1 MKIIRTVEM
10 AHPILKSC
18 IDRIQRELIDYHS
31 IPMKIFET
39 GRVHDR
45 HNVLIN
51 RGKTKDIMSGHLFN
65 LENDPPLYATAV
77 DYVYYD
83 DKWSWNLRDSTIA
96 SWYSLF
102 GNVVL
107 DVCPE
112 LQWGG
117 QKRKAVNFC
126 HFQLRRDV
134 IVDSIDTIPCAVLN

>member
-51 RGKTKDIMSGHLFN
+51 RGKTKDIMSDIYSIL
-65 LENDPPLYATAV
+65 
-77 DYVYYD
+77 
-83 DKWSWNLRDSTIA
+83 KTIHH
-96 SWYSLF
+96 
-102 GNVVL
+102 
-107 DVCPE
+107 CM
-112 LQWGG
+112 Q
-117 QKRKAVNFC
+117 QR
-126 HFQLRRDV
+126 
-134 IVDSIDTIPCAVLN
+134 